1 MNPVK
6 YKFPV
11 HGILQLADT
20 KLNLELIQM
29 MFGCKKVMALKFIIN
44 KIEIKPETNR
54 RNPRIKIIAHH
65 N

>member
-1 MNPVK
+1 MIFEAENMNPVK

-29 MFGCKKVMALKFIIN
+29 MFGCKKVMDV
-44 KIEIKPETNR
+44 KIYYK
-54 RNPRIKIIAHH
+54 
-65 N
+65 